1 MFERYTERA
10 RRVLFFARYE
20 ASQLGSISIET
31 EHLLLGLIREGK
43 GLTSR
48 IFARSHLSLESIR
61 KEIEGRT
68 VFREKVS
75 TSVEIPFS
83 AETKR
88 VLQFAAEEADRL
100 LHNYIG
106 TEHLLLGI
114 LREERSVAATI
125 LMEKG
130 MRLNTVRE
138 DIVALLN
145 EKTTLTRV
153 KETPLLAEFSRD
165 LTEAAM
171 KNQLDPL
178 VGRHIEIE
186 RVQQVLCR
194 RTKNNAV
201 LIGEPGVGKTAIVEG
216 LAQKIV
222 YGDVP
227 HFLADK
233 RLLALDISLIVAGTK
248 YRGQFEE
255 RLKAIMKE
263 LTENPNII
271 VFIDEL
277 HTLVGAGSAE
287 GSLDA
292 ANILKPALSRGEI
305 RCIGATTPS
314 EYRKYIEKDRS
325 LERRFQAIKV
335 DPPNERETIEVLMGV
350 KDRYETFHHVEYT
363 TEAIEAAVY
372 QSSRYI
378 TDRFL
383 PDKAIDLVDEAGA
396 RAKLREAGYSEEF
409 GEINR
414 SIRVAVEQMETAVS
428 EKNFEKAQFYREQEV
443 QARENLQFVR
453 EKFDVKSSTRRVVV
467 GKGEID
473 EVVSKWTGVP
483 LTSINQDEGDKLL
496 HMEDALHNRVISQ
509 DAAISALSRAIRRSR
524 AGLKS
529 PNRPV
534 GSFIFLGP
542 TGVGKTELARAIA
555 NFLFGSDHALIRFD
569 MSEYMEKHSVS
580 KLIGS
585 PPGYVGHE
593 EGGQLTEKVKRNPY
607 SVVLLDEVEK
617 AHPDLFNILLQVFED
632 GHLTDGLGN
641 RVNFKNTIII
651 MTSNIGAR
659 FIQKKASLGFQS
671 ADSGVISP
679 QRQRHGARRGE
690 EDVQPGVHQPHR
702 RDHRLRGALGRRPP
716 DHHQAAREAGE
727 RQPGRP
733 PAPPRARAGSHRLD
747 HRADVQGSLVRRP
760 SAAPR
765 DPALYRGSAVRGAH
779 PRAPQGGRHPGVPRC
794 GEPGVPSGRRDRER
808 PPAGLTRLRMGG
820 PCHGYGAASARPLG
834 SLARLRSSK
843 LMAWPL
849 PGPSVRAA
857 AGRSQPP
864 IMRVFALLLVAL
876 AAAGEVRAQT
886 PPAGTPVRPGPV
898 RRRRAIFPRRSAA
911 RPSRRPAGCPRPAP
925 ARSSTRSCSASRSRA
940 EAP

>member
-20 ASQLGSISIET
+20 ASQLGSVSIET

-48 IFARSHLSLESIR
+48 IFARSNVVLDSIR

-88 VLQFAAEEADRL
+88 VLQFSAEEADRL
-100 LHNYIG
+100 VHTYIG

-114 LREERSVAATI
+114 LREERSLAASI

-130 MRLNTVRE
+130 MRLASVR
-138 DIVALLN
+138 DDVVSLLN
-145 EKTTLTRV
+145 EKTASV
-153 KETPLLAEFSRD
+153 AGAPKAKDTPLLAEFSRD
-165 LTEAAM
+165 LTDAAA
-171 KNQLDPL
+171 KRILDPL
-178 VGRHIEIE
+178 VGRNEEVE

-216 LAQKIV
+216 LAQRIV
-222 YGDVP
+222 AGDVP

-233 RLLALDISLIVAGTK
+233 RILALDISLVVAGTK

-263 LTENPNII
+263 LTENTNII

-305 RCIGATTPS
+305 RCIGATTPA

-335 DPPNERETIEVLMGV
+335 DAPDDAETIEILMGI
-350 KDRYETFHHVEYT
+350 KDRYEAFHQVEYT
-363 TEAIEAAVY
+363 REAIESAVY

-378 TDRFL
+378 TERFL
-383 PDKAIDLVDEAGA
+383 PDKAIDLIDEAGA
-396 RAKLREAGYSEEF
+396 RAKLRDAAVTDQRTEVARGARVPAERAEALVGLRDYERPLTF
-409 GEINR
+409 
-414 SIRVAVEQMETAVS
+414 
-428 EKNFEKAQFYREQEV
+428 REQESGG
-443 QARENLQFVR
+443 REATAVAEPVALVR
-453 EKFDVKSSTRRVVV
+453 TSGRRIIV
-467 GKGEID
+467 GKQEID
-473 EVVSKWTGVP
+473 EVVSKWTGIP
-483 LTSINQDEGDKLL
+483 LASVTQDEGDKLL
-496 HMEDALHNRVISQ
+496 RMEDALHARVISQ
-509 DAAISALSRAIRRSR
+509 EAAISALSRAIRRSR
-524 AGLKS
+524 AGLKN

-534 GSFIFLGP
+534 GSFVFLGP
-542 TGVGKTELARAIA
+542 TGVGKTELARALA
-555 NFLFGSDHALIRFD
+555 SFLFGTDSALVRFD
-569 MSEYMEKHSVS
+569 MSEFMEKHAVS

-593 EGGQLTEKVKRNPY
+593 EGGQLTERVKRNPY
-607 SVVLLDEVEK
+607 SVVLLDEIEK

-659 FIQKKASLGFQS
+659 FIQKKTSMGFQS
-671 ADSGVISP
+671 PDAHEV
-679 QRQRHGARRGE
+679 ARSVSDLVLSEVRKTFNPE
-690 EDVQPGVHQPHR
+690 LINRIDEIIVFDALSDEDLQKILRLMVGQLNANLVDR
-702 RDHRLRGALGRRPP
+702 RMRVTLTD
-716 DHHQAAREAGE
+716 QV
-727 RQPGRP
+727 
-733 PAPPRARAGSHRLD
+733 LD
-747 HRADVQGSLVRRP
+747 WIITAT
-760 SAAPR
+760 
-765 DPALYRGSAVRGAH
+765 
-779 PRAPQGGRHPGVPRC
+779 C
-794 GEPGVPSGRRDRER
+794 RDRS
-808 PPAGLTRLRMGG
+808 
-820 PCHGYGAASARPLG
+820 YGARPL
-834 SLARLRSSK
+834 
-843 LMAWPL
+843 
-849 PGPSVRAA
+849 
-857 AGRSQPP
+857 
-864 IMRVFALLLVAL
+864 
-876 AAAGEVRAQT
+876 
-886 PPAGTPVRPGPV
+886 
-898 RRRRAIFPRRSAA
+898 RRALQRYVEDPLSEELIRGQLRGGDIEVYLDGE
-911 RPSRRPAGCPRPAP
+911 RLGYRPAG
-925 ARSSTRSCSASRSRA
+925 STDPGHLLA
-940 EAP
+940 

>member
-48 IFARSHLSLESIR
+48 IFARSHLSLENIR

-88 VLQFAAEEADRL
+88 VLGFAAEEADRL

-114 LREERSVAATI
+114 LREERSVAASI

-130 MRLNTVRE
+130 MRLHTVRE
-138 DIVALLN
+138 DIVQLLN
-145 EKTTLTRV
+145 EKTTLTRAA

-165 LTEAAM
+165 LTEAAI

-178 VGRHIEIE
+178 VGRDYELE

-233 RLLALDISLIVAGTK
+233 RILALDISLIVAGTK

-305 RCIGATTPS
+305 RCIGATTPA

-335 DPPNERETIEVLMGV
+335 DPPAEKETIEILMGV
-350 KDRYETFHHVEYT
+350 KDRYEQFHHVEYT
-363 TEAIEAAVY
+363 REAIEAAVY

-396 RAKLREAGYSEEF
+396 RAKLKEAGYSSEF
-409 GEINR
+409 SELNK
-414 SIRVAVEQMETAVS
+414 SIRVAVEQLEHAVS
-428 EKNFEKAQFYREQEV
+428 NKDFERV
-443 QARENLQFVR
+443 QALKDQEQTARERLQLELK
-453 EKFDVKSSTRRVVV
+453 EKFDVKSNTRKIVV
-467 GKGEID
+467 GKTEID

-483 LTSINQDEGDKLL
+483 IASINQEEGDKLL
-496 HMEDALHNRVISQ
+496 RMEEELHRRVISQ
-509 DAAISALSRAIRRSR
+509 EKAISAISRAIRRSR

-529 PNRPV
+529 PQRPV

-542 TGVGKTELARAIA
+542 TGVGKTELARSLA
-555 NFLFGSDHALIRFD
+555 NFLFGSDSALIRFD

-607 SVVLLDEVEK
+607 SVVLLDEIEK
-617 AHPDLFNILLQVFED
+617 AHPDIFNILLQVFED

-659 FIQKKASLGFQS
+659 FIQKKASLGFQAS
-671 ADSGVISP
+671 DAGTVDKNVNEMVLGEVKRTFNPEFINRIDEIIVFEALTDDDLRRITGLLIDQLNVNLADRRMKINVTAEVIDWII
-679 QRQRHGARRGE
+679 E
-690 EDVQPGVHQPHR
+690 NT
-702 RDHRLRGALGRRPP
+702 LK
-716 DHHQAAREAGE
+716 
-727 RQPGRP
+727 
-733 PAPPRARAGSHRLD
+733 
-747 HRADVQGSLVRRP
+747 
-760 SAAPR
+760 
-765 DPALYRGSAVRGAH
+765 
-779 PRAPQGGRHPGVPRC
+779 
-794 GEPGVPSGRRDRER
+794 DRS
-808 PPAGLTRLRMGG
+808 
-820 PCHGYGAASARPLG
+820 YGARPL
-834 SLARLRSSK
+834 
-843 LMAWPL
+843 
-849 PGPSVRAA
+849 
-857 AGRSQPP
+857 
-864 IMRVFALLLVAL
+864 
-876 AAAGEVRAQT
+876 
-886 PPAGTPVRPGPV
+886 
-898 RRRRAIFPRRSAA
+898 RRAIQRHIEDPLSEELIRGHLRDGEIDVFVEGGRLAYRSAGELTG
-911 RPSRRPAGCPRPAP
+911 SRHL
-925 ARSSTRSCSASRSRA
+925 S
-940 EAP
+940 

>member
-20 ASQLGSISIET
+20 ATQLGSTQIET

-88 VLQFAAEEADRL
+88 VLQYAAEEADRL
-100 LHNYIG
+100 LHTYIG

-114 LREERSVAATI
+114 LREERSVAAAI
-125 LMEKG
+125 LYEKG
-130 MRLNTVRE
+130 MRLASVRE
-138 DIVALLN
+138 DIVQLLN
-145 EKTTLTRV
+145 EKTAPARP

-165 LTEAAM
+165 LTDAAS

-178 VGRHIEIE
+178 VGRALEVE

-222 YGDVP
+222 CGDVP
-227 HFLADK
+227 HFLSDK
-233 RLLALDISLIVAGTK
+233 RVLALDISLIVAGTK

-263 LTENPNII
+263 LTDNPNII

-305 RCIGATTPS
+305 RCIGATTPA

-325 LERRFQAIKV
+325 LERRFQAVKV
-335 DPPNERETIEVLMGV
+335 EPPSEKETIQVLMGI
-350 KDRYETFHHVEYT
+350 KDRYESFHHVQYSV
-363 TEAIEAAVY
+363 EAIEAAVY

-383 PDKAIDLVDEAGA
+383 PDKAIDLIDEAGA
-396 RAKLREAGYSEEF
+396 RAKLREAEMTAEM
-409 GEINR
+409 GEITRVVR
-414 SIRVAVEQMETAVS
+414 SQVDALEPVFGGQT
-428 EKNFEKAQFYREQEV
+428 KAPLYRETEDLLKEPAQV
-443 QARENLQFVR
+443 VR
-453 EKFDVKSSTRRVVV
+453 DRLDVRTSASRVSI
-467 GKGEID
+467 GKHEID

-483 LTSINQDEGDKLL
+483 LMSVTEDEGGKLL
-496 HMEDALHNRVISQ
+496 RMEEELHRRVISQ
-509 DAAISALSRAIRRSR
+509 ERAISALSRAIRRSR
-524 AGLKS
+524 AGLKN
-529 PNRPV
+529 PARPV

-542 TGVGKTELARAIA
+542 TGVGKTELARALA
-555 NFLFGSDHALIRFD
+555 SFLFGSDHSLIRFD

-593 EGGQLTEKVKRNPY
+593 EGGQLTEKIKRNPY
-607 SVVLLDEVEK
+607 SVVLLDEIEK

-641 RVNFKNTIII
+641 RVNFKNTILI

-671 ADSGVISP
+671 PDTREVQKSVSDMVLGEVKRTFNPEFINRVDEIIVFDPLSDDDLRRIAGLLIENLNQHLVDRRLKIEVLPEVIDWIIEITCRDRSY
-679 QRQRHGARRGE
+679 GARPLRRAIQRYIEDPLSEELIRGE
-690 EDVQPGVHQPHR
+690 
-702 RDHRLRGALGRRPP
+702 L
-716 DHHQAAREAGE
+716 
-727 RQPGRP
+727 
-733 PAPPRARAGSHRLD
+733 
-747 HRADVQGSLVRRP
+747 RADVVEIYLDHGTLAWR
-760 SAAPR
+760 AAGQT
-765 DPALYRGSAVRGAH
+765 DA
-779 PRAPQGGRHPGVPRC
+779 
-794 GEPGVPSGRRDRER
+794 GRR
-808 PPAGLTRLRMGG
+808 
-820 PCHGYGAASARPLG
+820 
-834 SLARLRSSK
+834 LA
-843 LMAWPL
+843 
-849 PGPSVRAA
+849 VT
-857 AGRSQPP
+857 
-864 IMRVFALLLVAL
+864 V
-876 AAAGEVRAQT
+876 
-886 PPAGTPVRPGPV
+886 
-898 RRRRAIFPRRSAA
+898 
-911 RPSRRPAGCPRPAP
+911 
-925 ARSSTRSCSASRSRA
+925 
-940 EAP
+940 